1 MIVRD
6 IGTQG
11 FSKYISLSLSLS
23 FDRELIDEGTEAP
36 ASFDEENQSSA

>member
-11 FSKYISLSLSLS
+11 FSKYISLSLS